1 MYADYATFGKS
12 MDKWMSK
19 FQDRNE
25 RLIRGVATELARN
38 IIVGGK
44 YSPGSPV
51 DTGFFRSLWKA
62 SINVEPQ
69 DSAVQHPKDHGEAVA
84 FTAFDE
90 VMTLLSQLKPGDMLW
105 LSNAAIYGPALEY
118 GHSQQAP
125 MGFVRITLA
134 AFEQIVYEEVMKLG
148 PIK

>member
-1 MYADYATFGKS
+1 MYSEYATFGKS
-12 MDKWMSK
+12 LDRWLGKW
-19 FQDRNE
+19 QDRNE

-62 SINVEPQ
+62 SINERPI
-69 DSAVQHPKDHGEAVA
+69 DMPVQHPKGTGPISLA
-84 FTAFDE
+84 AFDE
-90 VMTLLSQLKPGDMLW
+90 VMMALASLKPGDILW

-125 MGFVRITLA
+125 IGFVRITLA
-134 AFEQIVYEEVMKLG
+134 SFESIVLDELQKLG
-148 PIK
+148 PVK

>member
-12 MDKWMSK
+12 LDKWMSK
-19 FQDRNE
+19 FEARNE
-25 RLIRGVATELARN
+25 KLIRGVATELARN

-62 SINVEPQ
+62 SINELPM
-69 DSAVQHPKDHGEAVA
+69 DKAVQHPKDKEGVSLA
-84 FTAFDE
+84 AFDE
-90 VMTLLSQLKPGDMLW
+90 VMAMLAQLKPGDMLW

-125 MGFVRITLA
+125 LGFVRITLS
-134 AFEQIVYEEVMKLG
+134 AFEQIVYDEVMKLG

>member
-12 MDKWMSK
+12 LDKWMSK
-19 FQDRNE
+19 FEDRNE

-38 IIVGGK
+38 IIVGGN

-62 SINVEPQ
+62 SINTEPMDTPISQ
-69 DSAVQHPKDHGEAVA
+69 PKNKEAISLD
-84 FTAFDE
+84 AFDD
-90 VMTLLSQLKPGDMLW
+90 VMAMLAQLKPGDMLW
-105 LSNAAIYGPALEY
+105 LSNAAVYGPALEY

-125 MGFVRITLA
+125 LGFIRITLA
-134 AFEQIVYEEVMKLG
+134 AFEQIVTDEIKKLG